1 MLDTEL
7 LDRWRRTRWANLVI
21 VNLRILLGFAFLP
34 AGLKKVL
41 GEPFTDP
48 VKTGA
53 FHEFLHAFH
62 ATGFFYQFV
71 GAVQLAIAVLLLT
84 QTLATLG
91 ALMALPVFATIT
103 VFCWSTGATFTAAM
117 ATLMLLGTAALLA
130 WDVDRWRA
138 VIEPRAHTP
147 PPAEESPPLD
157 MRLWRR
163 CGVVILGLY
172 LAVTALSGGIYRP
185 VGVELQ
191 NPAFYILPLIALL
204 PVVTFAVEQRRRR
217 RARSAPVPG

>member
-1 MLDTEL
+1 VLDREL
-7 LDRWRRTRWANLVI
+7 LYRLRRTRWANLVI

-48 VKTGA
+48 AKTGA

-62 ATGFFYQFV
+62 ATGTFYQFV
-71 GAVQLAIAVLLLT
+71 GVMQLAIAVLLLT
-84 QTLATLG
+84 QTLVTLG
-91 ALMALPVFATIT
+91 ALMALPVFATVA

-130 WDVDRWRA
+130 WDIDRWRA
-138 VIEPRAHTP
+138 VIEPPAHTS
-147 PPAEESPPLD
+147 PPADEPPPLD
-157 MRLWRR
+157 MGLWRR

-204 PVVTFAVEQRRRR
+204 PVVTFAVEQRASRRR
-217 RARSAPVPG
+217 